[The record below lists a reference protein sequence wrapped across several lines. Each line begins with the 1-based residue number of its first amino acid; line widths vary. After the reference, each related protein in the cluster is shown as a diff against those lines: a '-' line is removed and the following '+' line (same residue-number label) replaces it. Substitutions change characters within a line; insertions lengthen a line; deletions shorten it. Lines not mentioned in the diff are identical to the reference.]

1 PADME
6 ELANALLTGNARLNQ
21 LQLGNPEWQTLVAA
35 LLGKKFSAA
44 TAAINHFI
52 AAVQSSL
59 SAAPQPVESYPALI
73 ARLMTIAS
81 LDIEAITTAL
91 KLQARQVTWQT
102 VSATPELLA
111 RMVRSY
117 SELFPDHSP
126 TGHTQLVEARA
137 AVIDNK
143 IPFYQQVLD
152 ALFNRMSFDPD
163 QSGREWAINNIE
175 PGINDIN
182 AGEKAGELA
191 PFHRTA
197 INSNAAL
204 ETLARELLAGK
215 ILPAQ
220 VELTQST
227 WPHLIAAVTTQKH
240 SVSATTIN
248 SLVSV
253 LSEPLADQSAAVKHY
268 RDMLARIISLDA
280 LDIEAL
286 VAGMK
291 LQRRFLA
298 WPTVVENPAFLRR
311 ILLET
316 IKFSNKLTTENHR
329 KLVIALDTPITN
341 IPTSSALYKQLLN
354 QLFSDDAIAIEQFC
368 NPLAHQVSAN
378 AIAPQAEQLENNK
391 QISVAPVNDVNKTVQ
406 DSVNSRDSITE
417 RNPLNTKD
425 QSTTSAAEHNNFPA
439 IDGAGADTAVIA
451 NSDKIYPVET
461 IPGLVQQLLAGK
473 TSPSA
478 LELSSYDW
486 QQLIAVL
493 LQLKY
498 SASTDEINS
507 FIAAIQYSHHGS
519 TDAVASFGLLATRL
533 LALEKLDTEAIVTA
547 FKLQARRLAWQ
558 GIATT
563 SEFLQ
568 RVLHSYIKLDS
579 KIAIDDQGDLIAA
592 IEFQAKTSAYPGEFY
607 QQVLDRLFNNNA
619 LDFEEVHHFLEKR
632 KNDSAA
638 HLSPSAKPEITNTKI
653 ARPDAEKQ
661 HSSTGAVNSAE
672 QFLMLAN
679 SLVTQ
684 HVSLTDLVTRTSAFS
699 DSDWSQLLSCLFHA
713 TQTAVMAS
721 ELQQAITQFAA
732 QARNRSNYYLYIVA
746 AILTERSIDLEAFAA
761 LDNTSPAMD
770 QPTQPQ
776 SLGEATGTVKN
787 SAEQNRQQGKQYPV
801 PQNEL
806 QETMHQHDRREPD
819 LMEAN
824 SPEDSLPEQFIQP
837 QLPVTGATQ
846 KPIAFASDNQDL
858 PSEKN
863 LLAHLLAQDNPE
875 REQLLLLQQKLN
887 QLLHKTTASLTTEWL
902 QVLANPNFCLRL
914 IRAVPGHLLQ
924 QLCNHL
930 QPHLFG
936 PLDPLVKLVS
946 DALQLLMPH
955 LDQLKLKQAKWE
967 FIFQQLF
974 AGNTPVSDRAQLTH
988 ECCLYL
994 ATHTRCDD
1002 PDALVQL
1009 AQRRLVLL
1017 IPVAQ
1022 LKPAMSLK
1030 DLGLETTDS
1039 NTDEN
1044 RAVGLVINNAGQVLA
1059 APFLTRLFSMLNLT
1073 HEGKFIHL
1081 AAAERAAHLVQFI
1094 VNGQMETP
1102 EYELPLNKILCG
1114 ISTSFPLSSGIIV
1127 TEQEQTLIEQMLTS
1141 MIQHWSVLGSTSIAG
1156 LRETFFQR
1164 QGWLV
1169 LEEDCWRL
1177 TVQEGSFDMLLDH
1190 LPWSIALIKHGWMDK
1205 PLRVSWR
1212 NQS

>member
-1 PADME
+1 
-6 ELANALLTGNARLNQ
+6 
-21 LQLGNPEWQTLVAA
+21 
-35 LLGKKFSAA
+35 
-44 TAAINHFI
+44 
-52 AAVQSSL
+52 
-59 SAAPQPVESYPALI
+59 
-73 ARLMTIAS
+73 
-81 LDIEAITTAL
+81 
-91 KLQARQVTWQT
+91 
-102 VSATPELLA
+102 
-111 RMVRSY
+111 MVRSY
-117 SELFPDHSP
+117 SEVFPDHSP
-126 TGHTQLVEARA
+126 TGLIQLVEARA

-163 QSGREWAINNIE
+163 QSGHEWAINNIE
-175 PGINDIN
+175 PGINDDN
-182 AGEKAGELA
+182 ADVKVGELE
-191 PFHRTA
+191 PFQRTA
-197 INSNAAL
+197 INSAAGL
-204 ETLARELLAGK
+204 ETLARELLTGK
-215 ILPAQ
+215 ILPTQ
-220 VELTQST
+220 VELSRST
-227 WPHLIAAVTTQKH
+227 WPQLIAIVIKQKH
-240 SVSATTIN
+240 AVSAAAIN
-248 SLVSV
+248 SFVSV
-253 LSEPLADQSAAVKHY
+253 LLEPLADQSAAVQNY
-268 RDMLARIISLDA
+268 RNILARIIALDA

-291 LQRRFLA
+291 LQRRLLA
-298 WPTVVENPAFLRR
+298 WPTVVENPAFLQR
-311 ILLET
+311 ILLGT
-316 IKFSNKLTTENHR
+316 IELSSKLTAENR
-329 KLVIALDTPITN
+329 RQLTSALNSSTAN
-341 IPTSSALYKQLLN
+341 NANSSAIHRQLLN
-354 QLFSDDAIAIEQFC
+354 QLFSEDTIAIEQVC
-368 NPLAHQVSAN
+368 NQLSHQGTVD
-378 AIAPQAEQLENNK
+378 AIAPQAEQLENIK
-391 QISVAPVNDVNKTVQ
+391 QISVAPVNDVDKTVQ
-406 DSVNSRDSITE
+406 NSVNSRDSITE

-425 QSTTSAAEHNNFPA
+425 QSTTSAVEQSNFPA
-439 IDGAGADTAVIA
+439 VDGAGADTAVIG

-478 LELSSYDW
+478 LELSSYEW
-486 QQLIAVL
+486 QQLIAIL

-498 SASTDEINS
+498 SASADEINS

-519 TDAVASFGLLATRL
+519 PDAVASFGLLATRL
-533 LALEKLDTEAIVTA
+533 LALDTLDTEAIITA
-547 FKLQARRLAWQ
+547 FKLKARRLAWQ
-558 GIATT
+558 DIAIT

-568 RVLHSYIKLDS
+568 RILRSYIKFDS
-579 KIAIDDQGDLIAA
+579 NIAIDDQHDLIVA
-592 IEFQAKTSAYPGEFY
+592 IESQAKTSDYPGEFY
-607 QQVLDRLFNNNA
+607 QQVVDRLINNNA
-619 LDFEEVHHFLEKR
+619 LDFEEVHHFLENR
-632 KNDSAA
+632 KNDSAV
-638 HLSPSAKPEITNTKI
+638 HLPPSTKPEVAIAKI
-653 ARPDAEKQ
+653 IRPDAEKQ
-661 HSSTGAVNSAE
+661 HASAGAVNSAE

-679 SLVTQ
+679 SLVTK

-699 DSDWSQLLSCLFHA
+699 DSDWSQLLSCLFQT
-713 TQTAVMAS
+713 TQTAVIAS

-732 QARNRSNYYLYIVA
+732 QARNRPNYYFHIVA
-746 AILTERSIDLEAFAA
+746 ALLTERSIDLESFAA
-761 LDNTSPAMD
+761 LDNSSLAVD
-770 QPTQPQ
+770 QPISPQ
-776 SLGEATGTVKN
+776 SFGQATGTEKN

-806 QETMHQHDRREPD
+806 QEMMHQHDRRKPD

-824 SPEDSLPEQFIQP
+824 SPEDSLPEQFIPP
-837 QLPVTGATQ
+837 QLPAPGATQ
-846 KPIAFASDNQDL
+846 NPIAFASDNEDVL
-858 PSEKN
+858 AEKTM
-863 LLAHLLAQDNPE
+863 LMHLLARDNPE

-887 QLLHKTTASLTTEWL
+887 QLLYKTTAPLTAEWL
-902 QVLANPNFCLRL
+902 QALAIPEFCIRL

-930 QPHLFG
+930 QPRLFG
-936 PLDPLVKLVS
+936 SLDQLAKLVS

-955 LDQLKLKQAKWE
+955 LDQPKLKQAKWE

-974 AGNTPVSDRAQLTH
+974 SGSAPVGDRAQLIH

-994 ATHTRCDD
+994 AAYTRCDD
-1002 PDALVQL
+1002 LEALVQL
-1009 AQRRLVLL
+1009 VQRRLVLL
-1017 IPVAQ
+1017 TPVAQ
-1022 LKPAMSLK
+1022 LKPAISLK

-1039 NTDEN
+1039 NTNEN
-1044 RAVGLVINNAGQVLA
+1044 RAVGLAINNAGQVLA

-1127 TEQEQTLIEQMLTS
+1127 TEQEQTLIEQMLAS